1 MLMIILIVF
10 VSLQCGQSLFFS
22 FPFGQPSICLAGD
35 SAAYRRT
42 AAFDD
47 DVVIVA

>member
-1 MLMIILIVF
+1 MIILIVF
-10 VSLQCGQSLFFS
+10 VSLQRAQSLAFFLS
-22 FPFGQPSICLAGD
+22 GQPSICLAGD